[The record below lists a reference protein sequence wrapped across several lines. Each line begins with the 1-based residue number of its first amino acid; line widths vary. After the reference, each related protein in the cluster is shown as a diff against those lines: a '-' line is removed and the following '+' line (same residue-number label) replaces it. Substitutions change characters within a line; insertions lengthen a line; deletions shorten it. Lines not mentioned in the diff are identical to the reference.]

1 MLFRNGKAKYPI
13 EKIKEEKEKGK
24 KKKKK
29 EVWVTH
35 QCRNDR
41 WWRDMWSSQSTFD
54 LWKKNFRMTHNVPHK
69 AD

>member
-41 WWRDMWSSQSTFD
+41 W
-54 LWKKNFRMTHNVPHK
+54 
-69 AD
+69 